1 MENNL
6 ITLSPKSNG
15 KIVCIVGKS
24 GAGKTSFLQYL
35 YKREEENGEENVL
48 FIHAPSRIRE
58 NYPSFIVRKRR
69 NMDEMSDIIQ
79 RLGKEEGI
87 KENVSSSKEI
97 LGIIHTFLLN
107 GVINKG
113 SMIILDSL
121 DALMDTNDMKTL
133 LSILE
138 TMKKEKG
145 IKLVTSVSTI
155 IGVRAIETYMSDVE
169 FYEIKKGKERVDLE
183 RRERSEEVYAFFLR
197 GMEDL

>member
-6 ITLSPKSNG
+6 ITLSPKNNG

-35 YKREEENGEENVL
+35 YKREEEKGEGNVL

-79 RLGKEEGI
+79 RLEKEEGI

-145 IKLVTSVSTI
+145 IKLVISVSTI

-169 FYEIKKGKERVDLE
+169 FYEIKKGKERVEME
-183 RRERSEEVYAFFLR
+183 RRERSEEVYSFFLR

>member
-6 ITLSPKSNG
+6 ITLSPKNNG

-35 YKREEENGEENVL
+35 YKREEEKGEGNVL

-87 KENVSSSKEI
+87 KENVSSSEEI
-97 LGIIHTFLLN
+97 QGIIHTFLLN

-138 TMKKEKG
+138 TMRREKG
-145 IKLVTSVSTI
+145 VRIITSVSTI

-169 FYEIKKGKERVDLE
+169 FYEIKKGKERVEME
-183 RRERSEEVYAFFLR
+183 RRERSEEVYSFFLR

>member
-6 ITLSPKSNG
+6 ITLSPKNNG

-35 YKREEENGEENVL
+35 YKREEEKGEENVL

-113 SMIILDSL
+113 SMVILDSL

-138 TMKKEKG
+138 TMRREKG
-145 IKLVTSVSTI
+145 VRIITSVSTI

-169 FYEIKKGKERVDLE
+169 FYEIKKGKERVDME

>member
-6 ITLSPKSNG
+6 ITLSPKNNG

-35 YKREEENGEENVL
+35 YKREEEKGEGNVL

-97 LGIIHTFLLN
+97 LGIIYTFLLN

-113 SMIILDSL
+113 SMVILDSL

-138 TMKKEKG
+138 TMRREKG
-145 IKLVTSVSTI
+145 VRIITSVSTI

-169 FYEIKKGKERVDLE
+169 FYEIKKGKEMVDLE
-183 RRERSEEVYAFFLR
+183 KRERSEEVYAFFLS

>member
-6 ITLSPKSNG
+6 ITLSPINNG

-35 YKREEENGEENVL
+35 YKREEEKGEGNVL
-48 FIHAPSRIRE
+48 FIHAPSRIKE

-79 RLGKEEGI
+79 RLEKEEGI

-133 LSILE
+133 LTILE
-138 TMKKEKG
+138 TMRREKG
-145 IKLVTSVSTI
+145 VRIITSVSTI

-169 FYEIKKGKERVDLE
+169 FYEIKKGKERVDME
-183 RRERSEEVYAFFLR
+183 RREKSEEVYAFFLR

>member
-6 ITLSPKSNG
+6 ITLSPKNNG

-35 YKREEENGEENVL
+35 YKREEEKGEENVL

-69 NMDEMSDIIQ
+69 KMDEMSDIIQ
-79 RLGKEEGI
+79 RLENEEGI

-97 LGIIHTFLLN
+97 LGIIYTFLLN

-138 TMKKEKG
+138 TMRREKG
-145 IKLVTSVSTI
+145 VRIITSVSTI

-169 FYEIKKGKERVDLE
+169 FYEIKKGKERVDME

>member
-6 ITLSPKSNG
+6 ITLSPKNNG

-35 YKREEENGEENVL
+35 YKREEEKGEGNVL

-79 RLGKEEGI
+79 RLEKEEGI

-113 SMIILDSL
+113 SMVILDSL

-169 FYEIKKGKERVDLE
+169 FYEIKKGKEMVDLE
-183 RRERSEEVYAFFLR
+183 RRERSEEVYSFFLR

>member
-6 ITLSPKSNG
+6 ITLSPKNNG

-35 YKREEENGEENVL
+35 YKREEEKGEGNVL

-79 RLGKEEGI
+79 RLEKEEGI

-133 LSILE
+133 LTILE

-145 IKLVTSVSTI
+145 IKLVISVSTI

-183 RRERSEEVYAFFLR
+183 RRERSEEVYSFFLR

>member
-6 ITLSPKSNG
+6 ITLSPINNG

-24 GAGKTSFLQYL
+24 GSGKTSFLQYL
-35 YKREEENGEENVL
+35 YKREEEKGEGNVL

-97 LGIIHTFLLN
+97 LGIIYTFLLN

-138 TMKKEKG
+138 TMRREKG
-145 IKLVTSVSTI
+145 VRIITSVSTI

-169 FYEIKKGKERVDLE
+169 FYEIKKGKDSVDLE
-183 RRERSEEVYAFFLR
+183 RRERSEEVYAFFLS

>member
-1 MENNL
+1 
-6 ITLSPKSNG
+6 
-15 KIVCIVGKS
+15 
-24 GAGKTSFLQYL
+24 
-35 YKREEENGEENVL
+35 
-48 FIHAPSRIRE
+48 
-58 NYPSFIVRKRR
+58 
-69 NMDEMSDIIQ
+69 MDEMSDIIQ
-79 RLGKEEGI
+79 RLEKEEGI

-97 LGIIHTFLLN
+97 LGIIYTFLLN
-107 GVINKG
+107 GVINRG

-138 TMKKEKG
+138 TMRREKG
-145 IKLVTSVSTI
+145 VRIITSVSTI

-169 FYEIKKGKERVDLE
+169 FYEIKKGKEMVDLE

>member
-1 MENNL
+1 MKNNL
-6 ITLSPKSNG
+6 ITLSPKNNG

-35 YKREEENGEENVL
+35 YKREEEKGEGNVL
-48 FIHAPSRIRE
+48 FIHAPSRIKE

-113 SMIILDSL
+113 SMVILDSL

-138 TMKKEKG
+138 TMRREKG
-145 IKLVTSVSTI
+145 VRIITSVSTI

-169 FYEIKKGKERVDLE
+169 FYEIKKGKERVDME

>member
-97 LGIIHTFLLN
+97 LGIIYTFLLN

-121 DALMDTNDMKTL
+121 DALVDTNDMKSL

-138 TMKKEKG
+138 TMRREKG
-145 IKLVTSVSTI
+145 VRIITSVSTI

-169 FYEIKKGKERVDLE
+169 FYEIKKGKERVEME
-183 RRERSEEVYAFFLR
+183 RRERSEEVYSFFLR

>member
-69 NMDEMSDIIQ
+69 NMDEMSHIIQ
-79 RLGKEEGI
+79 RLGKKEGI

-145 IKLVTSVSTI
+145 IKLVISVSTI

>member
-6 ITLSPKSNG
+6 ITLSPKNNG

-35 YKREEENGEENVL
+35 YKREEEKGEGNVL

-79 RLGKEEGI
+79 RLEKEEGI

-113 SMIILDSL
+113 SMVILDSL

-138 TMKKEKG
+138 TMRREKG
-145 IKLVTSVSTI
+145 VRIITSVSTI

-169 FYEIKKGKERVDLE
+169 FYEIKKGKERVEME
-183 RRERSEEVYAFFLR
+183 RRERSEEVYSFFLR

>member
-6 ITLSPKSNG
+6 ITLSPKNNG

-35 YKREEENGEENVL
+35 YKREEEKGEGNVL

-79 RLGKEEGI
+79 RLEKEEGI

-138 TMKKEKG
+138 TMRREKG
-145 IKLVTSVSTI
+145 VRIITSVSTI

-169 FYEIKKGKERVDLE
+169 FYEIKKGKERVEME
-183 RRERSEEVYAFFLR
+183 RRERSEEVYSFFLR

>member
-6 ITLSPKSNG
+6 ITLSPINNG

-35 YKREEENGEENVL
+35 YKREEEKGEGNVL

-79 RLGKEEGI
+79 RLENEEGI

-113 SMIILDSL
+113 SMVILDSL

-138 TMKKEKG
+138 TMRREKG
-145 IKLVTSVSTI
+145 VRIITSVSTI

-169 FYEIKKGKERVDLE
+169 FYEIKKGKEMVDLE

>member
-6 ITLSPKSNG
+6 ITLSPKNNG

-35 YKREEENGEENVL
+35 YKREEEKGEGNVL

-79 RLGKEEGI
+79 RLEKEEGI

-138 TMKKEKG
+138 TMRREKG
-145 IKLVTSVSTI
+145 IKLVISVSTI

-169 FYEIKKGKERVDLE
+169 FYEIKKGKERVEME

>member
-6 ITLSPKSNG
+6 ITLSPKNNG

-35 YKREEENGEENVL
+35 YKREEEKGEENVL

-79 RLGKEEGI
+79 RLEKEEGI

-97 LGIIHTFLLN
+97 LGIIYTFLLN

-138 TMKKEKG
+138 TMRREKG
-145 IKLVTSVSTI
+145 VRIITSVSTI

-169 FYEIKKGKERVDLE
+169 FYEIKKGKERVDME

>member
-6 ITLSPKSNG
+6 ITLSPKNNG

-145 IKLVTSVSTI
+145 IKLVISVSTI

-169 FYEIKKGKERVDLE
+169 FYEIKKGKDRVEME

>member
-6 ITLSPKSNG
+6 ITLSPKNNG

-35 YKREEENGEENVL
+35 YKREEEKGEGNVL

-79 RLGKEEGI
+79 RLENEEGI

-113 SMIILDSL
+113 SMVILDSL

-138 TMKKEKG
+138 TMRREKG
-145 IKLVTSVSTI
+145 VRIITSVSTI

-169 FYEIKKGKERVDLE
+169 FYEIKKGKEMVDLE

>member
-6 ITLSPKSNG
+6 ITQSPKNNG

-24 GAGKTSFLQYL
+24 GSGKTSFLQYL
-35 YKREEENGEENVL
+35 YKREEEKCEGNVL

-113 SMIILDSL
+113 SMVILDSL

-145 IKLVTSVSTI
+145 IKLVISVSTI

-169 FYEIKKGKERVDLE
+169 FYEIKKGKERVDME
-183 RRERSEEVYAFFLR
+183 RRERSEEVYSFFLR

>member
-6 ITLSPKSNG
+6 ITLSPKNNG

-35 YKREEENGEENVL
+35 YKREEEKGEGNVL

-79 RLGKEEGI
+79 RLEKEEGI

-145 IKLVTSVSTI
+145 IKLVISVSTI

-169 FYEIKKGKERVDLE
+169 FYEIKKGKDRVEME

>member
-6 ITLSPKSNG
+6 ITLSPKNNG

-35 YKREEENGEENVL
+35 YKREEEKGEGNVL

-97 LGIIHTFLLN
+97 LGIIYTFLLN

-169 FYEIKKGKERVDLE
+169 FYEIKKGKEMVDLE
-183 RRERSEEVYAFFLR
+183 RRERSEEVYSFFLS

>member
-79 RLGKEEGI
+79 RLENEEGI

-113 SMIILDSL
+113 SMVILDSL

-145 IKLVTSVSTI
+145 IKLVISVSTI

-169 FYEIKKGKERVDLE
+169 FYEIKKGKERVDME
-183 RRERSEEVYAFFLR
+183 RRERSEEVYSFFLR

>member
-6 ITLSPKSNG
+6 ITLSPKNNG

-35 YKREEENGEENVL
+35 YKREEEKGEGNVL

-69 NMDEMSDIIQ
+69 NMDEMSDVIQ
-79 RLGKEEGI
+79 RLEKEEGI

-97 LGIIHTFLLN
+97 LGIIYTFLLN

-113 SMIILDSL
+113 SMVILDSL

-138 TMKKEKG
+138 TMRREKG
-145 IKLVTSVSTI
+145 VRIITSVSTI

-169 FYEIKKGKERVDLE
+169 FYEIKKGKDSVDLE

>member
-6 ITLSPKSNG
+6 ITLSPKNNG

-35 YKREEENGEENVL
+35 YKREEEKGEGNVL

-97 LGIIHTFLLN
+97 LGIIQTFLLN

-138 TMKKEKG
+138 TMRREKG
-145 IKLVTSVSTI
+145 VRIITSVSTI

-169 FYEIKKGKERVDLE
+169 FYEIKKGKERVDME
-183 RRERSEEVYAFFLR
+183 RRERSEEVYSFFLR

>member
-6 ITLSPKSNG
+6 ITLSPKNNG

-35 YKREEENGEENVL
+35 YKREEEKGEGNVL

-79 RLGKEEGI
+79 RLEKEEGI

-113 SMIILDSL
+113 SMVILDSL

-169 FYEIKKGKERVDLE
+169 FYEIKKGKERVEME

>member
-6 ITLSPKSNG
+6 ITLSPKNNG

-35 YKREEENGEENVL
+35 YKREAEKGEGNVL

-97 LGIIHTFLLN
+97 LGIIYTFLLN

-169 FYEIKKGKERVDLE
+169 FYEIKKGKERVDME
-183 RRERSEEVYAFFLR
+183 RRERSEEVYSFFLR

>member
-69 NMDEMSDIIQ
+69 NMDEMSDVIQ

-87 KENVSSSKEI
+87 KENERSSK
-97 LGIIHTFLLN
+97 
-107 GVINKG
+107 
-113 SMIILDSL
+113 
-121 DALMDTNDMKTL
+121 
-133 LSILE
+133 
-138 TMKKEKG
+138 
-145 IKLVTSVSTI
+145 
-155 IGVRAIETYMSDVE
+155 
-169 FYEIKKGKERVDLE
+169 
-183 RRERSEEVYAFFLR
+183 
-197 GMEDL
+197 

>member
-35 YKREEENGEENVL
+35 YKREEEKGEGNVL
-48 FIHAPSRIRE
+48 FIYAPSRIRE

-113 SMIILDSL
+113 SMVILDSL

-138 TMKKEKG
+138 TMRREKG
-145 IKLVTSVSTI
+145 IRIITSVSTI

-169 FYEIKKGKERVDLE
+169 FYEIKKGKERVEME
-183 RRERSEEVYAFFLR
+183 RRERSEEVYSFFLR

>member
-6 ITLSPKSNG
+6 ITLSPKNNG

-35 YKREEENGEENVL
+35 YKREEEKGEGNVL

-138 TMKKEKG
+138 TMRREKG
-145 IKLVTSVSTI
+145 VRIITSVSTI

-169 FYEIKKGKERVDLE
+169 FYEIKKGKEMVDLE
-183 RRERSEEVYAFFLR
+183 RRERSEEIYSFFLR

>member
-6 ITLSPKSNG
+6 ITLSPKNNG

-35 YKREEENGEENVL
+35 YKREEETGEGNVL

-97 LGIIHTFLLN
+97 LGIIHTFLIN

-138 TMKKEKG
+138 TMRREKG
-145 IKLVTSVSTI
+145 VRIITSVSTI

-169 FYEIKKGKERVDLE
+169 FYEIKKGKERVEME

>member
-1 MENNL
+1 M
-6 ITLSPKSNG
+6 
-15 KIVCIVGKS
+15 
-24 GAGKTSFLQYL
+24 
-35 YKREEENGEENVL
+35 
-48 FIHAPSRIRE
+48 FIHAPSRIKE

-69 NMDEMSDIIQ
+69 NMDEMSDVIQ
-79 RLGKEEGI
+79 RLEKEEGI

-97 LGIIHTFLLN
+97 LGIIYTFLLN

-113 SMIILDSL
+113 SMVILDSL

-138 TMKKEKG
+138 TMRREKG
-145 IKLVTSVSTI
+145 VRIITSVSTI

-169 FYEIKKGKERVDLE
+169 FYEIKKGKEKVDME

>member
-6 ITLSPKSNG
+6 ITLSPKNNG

-35 YKREEENGEENVL
+35 YKREEENGEGNVL

-138 TMKKEKG
+138 TMRREKG
-145 IKLVTSVSTI
+145 VRIITSVSTI

-169 FYEIKKGKERVDLE
+169 FYEIKKGKERVEME
-183 RRERSEEVYAFFLR
+183 RRERSEEVYSFFLR

>member
-6 ITLSPKSNG
+6 ITLSPKNNG
-15 KIVCIVGKS
+15 KIVGIVGKS

-79 RLGKEEGI
+79 RLEKEEGI

-145 IKLVTSVSTI
+145 IKLVISVSTI

-169 FYEIKKGKERVDLE
+169 FYEIKKGKERVDME
-183 RRERSEEVYAFFLR
+183 RRERSEEVYSFFLR

>member
-6 ITLSPKSNG
+6 ITLSPKNNG

-35 YKREEENGEENVL
+35 YKREEEKGEGNVL

-79 RLGKEEGI
+79 RLEKEEGI

-113 SMIILDSL
+113 SMVILDSL

>member
-6 ITLSPKSNG
+6 ITLSPKNNG

-35 YKREEENGEENVL
+35 YKREEEKGEGNVL

-113 SMIILDSL
+113 SMVILDSL
-121 DALMDTNDMKTL
+121 DALMDTNDMNTL

-138 TMKKEKG
+138 TMRREKG
-145 IKLVTSVSTI
+145 VRIITSVSTI

-169 FYEIKKGKERVDLE
+169 FYEIKKGKERVDME
-183 RRERSEEVYAFFLR
+183 RRERSEEVYSFFLR